1 MKNKLIALLAAVCML
16 ITGCSAPSEES
27 AQPAPESSSS
37 TVNGGSVDD
46 SGSDDEQPRYTSLND
61 PELLQR
67 IEDDVYADL
76 EQRFGNDDY
85 TIEAITS
92 EYISKEYL
100 EEITYN
106 SKRNVFFGYTLE
118 ELDEQ
123 FEGTRYVFTLGE
135 NGRTTV
141 EAFES
146 YDDAYY
152 QMLSDVAIG
161 TGVILVCLTISVV
174 TGGAGAAATGAG
186 ALNTISTVF
195 AVSAKTGTACAL
207 SSGVISAATAAA
219 VTGIETGD
227 VEETLEAAA
236 LAGGN
241 GFKWGA
247 ITGAVAGGI
256 SHVLPKTMTGSKI
269 PTYQESEQ
277 EALRR
282 IKNGTDQVSYL
293 AGKEVPWGTSGST
306 RPDVVSPLGNGTE
319 AVLATE
325 VKNYDLSNSGS
336 FSVLL
341 KELHRQVSERNI
353 ALPKGSKQEIILDA
367 RGRGY
372 SKKFMEEVVKRIHD
386 ELSDVYP
393 DIPITYWR

>member
-1 MKNKLIALLAAVCML
+1 MRNKLIALLAAACML
-16 ITGCSAPSEES
+16 ITGCSAPTAETS
-27 AQPAPESSSS
+27 QPSSESSSN
-37 TVNGGSVDD
+37 TANGGADD
-46 SGSDDEQPRYTSLND
+46 AGTDSEQPHYTSLND

-85 TIEAITS
+85 IVEAVTS

-100 EEITYN
+100 EEVAYN

-118 ELDEQ
+118 ELDTQ
-123 FEGTRYVFTLGE
+123 FAGTRYVFTLGK

-152 QMLSDVAIG
+152 KALSDVAIG
-161 TGVILVCLTISVV
+161 TGVILVCLTISVA
-174 TGGAGAAATGAG
+174 TAGAGAAAGAG
-186 ALNTISTVF
+186 ALGTISTVF
-195 AVSAKTGTACAL
+195 AVSAKTGAACAM

-219 VTGIETGD
+219 VKGIETGD
-227 VEETLEAAA
+227 VEESLEAAA
-236 LAGGN
+236 LAGGS

-256 SHVLPKTMTGSKI
+256 SHVLPKTVSGSKI
-269 PTYQESEQ
+269 PTWRESEQ
-277 EALRR
+277 KALKQT
-282 IKNGTDQVSYL
+282 KNGTDQVSYL
-293 AGKEVPWGTSGST
+293 AGKEVLWGTPGST
-306 RPDVVSPLGNGTE
+306 RPDVVSPLGNSKT
-319 AVLATE
+319 AVLAKE
-325 VKNYDLSNSGS
+325 VKNYDLSNSDS
-336 FSVLL
+336 LNAL
-341 KELHRQVSERNI
+341 ITKLHTQISERNI
-353 ALPKGSKQEIILDA
+353 NLPKGSKQEIILDA

-372 SKKFMEEVVKRIHD
+372 SKKFIEEVVKRIQS

>member
-1 MKNKLIALLAAVCML
+1 MRNKLIALLAAACML
-16 ITGCSAPSEES
+16 ITGCSAPTAETS
-27 AQPAPESSSS
+27 QPSSESSSN
-37 TVNGGSVDD
+37 TANGGADD
-46 SGSDDEQPRYTSLND
+46 AGTDSEQPHYTSLND

-85 TIEAITS
+85 IVEAVTS

-100 EEITYN
+100 EEVAYN

-118 ELDEQ
+118 ELDTQ
-123 FEGTRYVFTLGE
+123 FAGTRYVFTLGE

-146 YDDAYY
+146 YNDAYY
-152 QMLSDVAIG
+152 KALSDVAIG
-161 TGVILVCLTISVV
+161 TGVILVCLTISVA
-174 TGGAGAAATGAG
+174 TAGAGAAAGAG
-186 ALNTISTVF
+186 ALGTISTVF
-195 AVSAKTGTACAL
+195 AVSAKTGAACAM

-219 VTGIETGD
+219 VKGIETGD
-227 VEETLEAAA
+227 VEESLEAAA
-236 LAGGN
+236 LAGGS

-256 SHVLPKTMTGSKI
+256 SHVLPKTVSGSKI
-269 PTYQESEQ
+269 PTWRESEQ
-277 EALRR
+277 KALKQT
-282 IKNGTDQVSYL
+282 KNGTDQVSYL
-293 AGKEVPWGTSGST
+293 AGKEVLWGTPGST
-306 RPDVVSPLGNGTE
+306 RPDVVSPLGNSKT
-319 AVLATE
+319 AVLAKE
-325 VKNYDLSNSGS
+325 VKNYDLSNSDS
-336 FSVLL
+336 LNAL
-341 KELHRQVSERNI
+341 ITKLHTQISERNI
-353 ALPKGSKQEIILDA
+353 NLPKGSKQEIILDA

-372 SKKFMEEVVKRIHD
+372 SKNFIEEVVKRIQS

>member
-1 MKNKLIALLAAVCML
+1 MKNKLIAMLAAVCML
-16 ITGCSAPSEES
+16 ITGCSAPSEEN

-100 EEITYN
+100 EEVTYN

-152 QMLSDVAIG
+152 QMLSDIAIG
-161 TGVILVCLTISVV
+161 TGIILVCLTISVA
-174 TGGAGAAATGAG
+174 TAGAGTGALSTAS
-186 ALNTISTVF
+186 ALF
-195 AVSAKTGTACAL
+195 AVSGKTAASVAL
-207 SSGVISAATAAA
+207 SSGVIGAATEA
-219 VTGIETGD
+219 TIKGIETGD
-227 VEETLEAAA
+227 VEKTVEAAA
-236 LAGGN
+236 LAGADA
-241 GFKWGA
+241 FKWGA
-247 ITGAVAGGI
+247 IIGAVTGGI
-256 SHVLPKTMTGSKI
+256 SHVLPKTATGSKI
-269 PTYQESEQ
+269 PTWRESEQ
-277 EALRR
+277 KALKQT
-282 IKNGTDQVSYL
+282 KNGTDQVSYL
-293 AGKEVPWGTSGST
+293 AGKEVPRGTPGST

-372 SKKFMEEVVKRIHD
+372 SKKFMEEVVKRIQS

>member
-16 ITGCSAPSEES
+16 LTGCSAPTAETSQTS
-27 AQPAPESSSS
+27 SDPSSS
-37 TVNGGSVDD
+37 TVSGSGTDD
-46 SGSDDEQPRYTSLND
+46 SESDGEQPRYTSLND

-85 TIEAITS
+85 IIEAIAS

-100 EEITYN
+100 EEVAYN

-146 YDDAYY
+146 YNDAYY
-152 QMLSDVAIG
+152 KAISDVVVG
-161 TGVILVCLTISVV
+161 TGVILVCLTISVA
-174 TGGAGAAATGAG
+174 TGGIGAAATGAG

-207 SSGVISAATAAA
+207 SSGVISGATAAA

-227 VEETLEAAA
+227 VEETLETAA
-236 LAGGN
+236 LDGAS

-256 SHVLPKTMTGSKI
+256 SRALPNTIAGSKI
-269 PTYQESEQ
+269 PTYRESEQ
-277 EALRR
+277 KALRQ

-293 AGKEVPWGTSGST
+293 AGKEVSFGTPGST
-306 RPDVVSPLGNGTE
+306 RPDVVSPLGSGTP

-325 VKNYDLSNSGS
+325 VKNYDLSNSAN
-336 FSVLL
+336 FSAMLR
-341 KELHRQVSERNI
+341 ELRRQISQRNI
-353 ALPKGSKQEIILDA
+353 DLPKGSKQEIILDA

-372 SKKFMEEVVKRIHD
+372 SKKFMEEVI
-386 ELSDVYP
+386 
-393 DIPITYWR
+393 

>member
-1 MKNKLIALLAAVCML
+1 MRNKLIALLAAACML
-16 ITGCSAPSEES
+16 ITGCSAPTAETS
-27 AQPAPESSSS
+27 QPSSESSSN
-37 TVNGGSVDD
+37 TANGGADD
-46 SGSDDEQPRYTSLND
+46 AGTDSEQPHYTSLND

-85 TIEAITS
+85 IVEAVTS

-100 EEITYN
+100 EEVAYN

-118 ELDEQ
+118 ELDTQ
-123 FEGTRYVFTLGE
+123 FAGTRYVFTLGE

-146 YDDAYY
+146 YNDAYY
-152 QMLSDVAIG
+152 KALSDVAIG
-161 TGVILVCLTISVV
+161 TGVILVCLTISVA
-174 TGGAGAAATGAG
+174 TAGAGAAAGAG
-186 ALNTISTVF
+186 ALGTISTVF
-195 AVSAKTGTACAL
+195 AVSAKTGAACAM

-219 VTGIETGD
+219 VKGIETGD
-227 VEETLEAAA
+227 VEESLEAAA
-236 LAGGN
+236 LAGGS

-256 SHVLPKTMTGSKI
+256 SHVLPKTVSGSKI
-269 PTYQESEQ
+269 PTWRESEQ
-277 EALRR
+277 KALKQT
-282 IKNGTDQVSYL
+282 KNGTNQVSYL
-293 AGKEVPWGTSGST
+293 AGKEVLWGTPGST
-306 RPDVVSPLGNGTE
+306 RPDVVSPLGNSKT
-319 AVLATE
+319 AVLAKE
-325 VKNYDLSNSGS
+325 VKNYDLSNSDS
-336 FSVLL
+336 LNAL
-341 KELHRQVSERNI
+341 ITKLHTQISERNI
-353 ALPKGSKQEIILDA
+353 NLPKGSKQEIILDA

-372 SKKFMEEVVKRIHD
+372 SKNFIEEVVKRIQS

>member
-16 ITGCSAPSEES
+16 ITGCSAPSEEP

-85 TIEAITS
+85 IVEAVTS

-100 EEITYN
+100 EEVAYN

-118 ELDEQ
+118 ELDTQ
-123 FEGTRYVFTLGE
+123 FAGTRYVFTLGE

-146 YDDAYY
+146 YNDAYY
-152 QMLSDVAIG
+152 KALSDVAIG
-161 TGVILVCLTISVV
+161 TGVILVCLTISVA
-174 TGGAGAAATGAG
+174 TAGAGAAAGAG
-186 ALNTISTVF
+186 ALGTISTVF
-195 AVSAKTGTACAL
+195 AVSAKTGAACAM
-207 SSGVISAATAAA
+207 SSSVISAATAAA
-219 VTGIETGD
+219 VKGIETGD
-227 VEETLEAAA
+227 VEESLEAAA
-236 LAGGN
+236 LAGGS

-256 SHVLPKTMTGSKI
+256 SHVLPKTVSGSKI
-269 PTYQESEQ
+269 PTWRESEQ
-277 EALRR
+277 KALKQT
-282 IKNGTDQVSYL
+282 KNGTNQVSYL
-293 AGKEVPWGTSGST
+293 AGKEVLWGTPGST
-306 RPDVVSPLGNGTE
+306 RPDVVSPLGNSKT
-319 AVLATE
+319 AVLAKE
-325 VKNYDLSNSGS
+325 VKNYDLSNSDS
-336 FSVLL
+336 LNAL
-341 KELHRQVSERNI
+341 ITKLHTQISERNI
-353 ALPKGSKQEIILDA
+353 NLPKGSKQEIILDA

-372 SKKFMEEVVKRIHD
+372 SKKFIEEVVKRIQS

>member
-16 ITGCSAPSEES
+16 ITGCSAPSAEP
-27 AQPAPESSSS
+27 AQPAPESSSG
-37 TVNGGSVDD
+37 TVDGGGIDD
-46 SGSDDEQPRYTSLND
+46 SGSDDEQPRYTSLDD

-85 TIEAITS
+85 IVEEVAT

-100 EEITYN
+100 EEAAYN
-106 SKRNVFFGYTLE
+106 SKRNVFFGYSLE

-123 FEGTRYVFTLGE
+123 FTGTRYVFTLGE
-135 NGRTTV
+135 NGRTSI

-146 YDDAYY
+146 YNDAYY
-152 QMLSDVAIG
+152 EALSDVAIG
-161 TGVILVCLTISVV
+161 TGIILVCLTISVA
-174 TGGAGAAATGAG
+174 TAGVGTAAAGAG
-186 ALNTISTVF
+186 ALGTISTVF
-195 AVSAKTGTACAL
+195 AVSAKTGAVCAM
-207 SSGVISAATAAA
+207 SSGVISAAAAAA
-219 VTGIETGD
+219 VKGIETGD
-227 VEETLEAAA
+227 VEETMEAAA
-236 LAGGN
+236 LAGGD

-247 ITGAVAGGI
+247 IVGAVTGGI
-256 SHVLPKTMTGSKI
+256 SRVLPKPITGSKI

-277 EALRR
+277 EALKR
-282 IKNGTDQVSYL
+282 IKNGTDQISYL
-293 AGKEVPWGTSGST
+293 AGKEVLWGTPGST
-306 RPDVVSPLGNGTE
+306 RPDVVSPLGNGTP

-325 VKNYDLSNSGS
+325 VKNYDLSNSAN
-336 FSVLL
+336 FSVML
-341 KELHRQVSERNI
+341 KELRRQISQRNI
-353 ALPKGSKQEIILDA
+353 DLPKGSKQDIILDA

-372 SKKFMEEVVKRIHD
+372 SKKFMEEIVKRIQN

>member
-16 ITGCSAPSEES
+16 ITGCSAPSEEP

-37 TVNGGSVDD
+37 TANGGSVDD

-100 EEITYN
+100 EEVAYN

-118 ELDEQ
+118 ELDTQ
-123 FEGTRYVFTLGE
+123 FAGTRYVFTLGE

-146 YDDAYY
+146 YNDAYY
-152 QMLSDVAIG
+152 KALSDVAIG
-161 TGVILVCLTISVV
+161 TGVILVCLTISVATAG
-174 TGGAGAAATGAG
+174 TGTGA
-186 ALNTISTVF
+186 LSTVSAFF
-195 AVSAKTGTACAL
+195 AVSGKTAASVAL
-207 SSGVISAATAAA
+207 SSGVIGAATEA
-219 VTGIETGD
+219 TIKGIETGD
-227 VEETLEAAA
+227 VEKTVEAAA
-236 LAGGN
+236 LAGADA
-241 GFKWGA
+241 FKWGA
-247 ITGAVAGGI
+247 IIGAVTGGI
-256 SHVLPKTMTGSKI
+256 SHVMPKTMTGSKI
-269 PTYQESEQ
+269 PTYRESEQ
-277 EALRR
+277 EALRQ
-282 IKNGTDQVSYL
+282 IKNGTGQVSYL
-293 AGKEVPWGTSGST
+293 AGKEVPWGTSGSS
-306 RPDVVSPLGNGTE
+306 RPDVVSPLGNGTK

-325 VKNYDLSNSGS
+325 VKNYNLSNSGNVNTMIQKLRVEIS
-336 FSVLL
+336 Q
-341 KELHRQVSERNI
+341 RTI
-353 ALPKGSKQEIILDA
+353 DLPKGSKQEIILDA

-372 SKKFMEEVVKRIHD
+372 SKKFMEEVVEHIQS